1 MDLTVAITGATSGI
15 GRAVAEAF
23 ADEGAFVAV
32 SGRDGD
38 AVDRTVAALNEGR
51 GGDGDAADADGQHD
65 ETDTDSEHDGN
76 DAAGAAWGERVDV
89 RDEFD
94 LERFFQRA
102 AREAGPI
109 DVVFANAAVFHGG
122 PGENPTD
129 ETTYADYDDT
139 MRTNARGVFAT
150 LAEAVPHLADN
161 ARMIVPSGSV
171 AHESKAGMGAYA
183 VSKAAAEAVARGFAA
198 DLDATVGVVDPG
210 LVATD
215 LTGMERA
222 RDPESVAPL
231 FVWAATE
238 APPRNSTPIESA
250 YASGNR
256 RPGSRTDPATFIM
269 YRGQTPRVR
278 PLRRAGERGCAVR
291 SRAAPEPTRRART
304 RHAPPV
310 RPHKRDTRLP
320 TSTLISPGSAASDA
334 TASMNAVR

>member
-23 ADEGAFVAV
+23 VDEGAFVAV

-38 AVDRTVAALNEGR
+38 AVDRTVAALNGAGDDPDAEA
-51 GGDGDAADADGQHD
+51 DGDADAGDDSPAD
-65 ETDTDSEHDGN
+65 
-76 DAAGAAWGERVDV
+76 DAERGTAWGDRVDV

-94 LERFFQRA
+94 LERFFERA

-109 DVVFANAAVFHGG
+109 DVVFANAGVFHGA
-122 PGENPTD
+122 PGERPTT
-129 ETTYADYDDT
+129 EVTYADYDDT

-150 LAEAVPHLADN
+150 VTEAVPHLADD
-161 ARMIVPSGSV
+161 ARVLVPSGAV
-171 AHESKAGMGAYA
+171 AAESKPGMGAYA

-215 LTGMERA
+215 LTGKERA

-238 APPRNSTPIESA
+238 APAEDLNGGRIGLREWKT
-250 YASGNR
+250 
-256 RPGSRTDPATFIM
+256 AT
-269 YRGQTPRVR
+269 R
-278 PLRRAGERGCAVR
+278 
-291 SRAAPEPTRRART
+291 
-304 RHAPPV
+304 
-310 RPHKRDTRLP
+310 
-320 TSTLISPGSAASDA
+320 
-334 TASMNAVR
+334 

>member
-1 MDLTVAITGATSGI
+1 MEPTVAITGATSGI

-23 ADEGAFVAV
+23 VEAGAFVAV

-38 AVDRTVAALNEGR
+38 AVDRTVAELNGANGEEGAN
-51 GGDGDAADADGQHD
+51 GANGEEGDGDGDDGTAEGDGAD
-65 ETDTDSEHDGN
+65 SP
-76 DAAGAAWGERVDV
+76 AGTAWGERVDV

-102 AREAGPI
+102 AREGGPI
-109 DVVFANAAVFHGG
+109 DVVLANAAVFHGA
-122 PGENPTD
+122 PGERPTD
-129 ETTYADYDDT
+129 ELSYADYDDT

-150 LAEAVPHLADN
+150 VAEAVPHLADD
-161 ARMIVPSGSV
+161 ARVIVPSGSV

-198 DLDATVGVVDPG
+198 DLDAAVGVVDPG

-238 APPRNSTPIESA
+238 APAADLN
-250 YASGNR
+250 
-256 RPGSRTDPATFIM
+256 
-269 YRGQTPRVR
+269 
-278 PLRRAGERGCAVR
+278 GERLGLREWKSA
-291 SRAAPEPTRRART
+291 TR
-304 RHAPPV
+304 
-310 RPHKRDTRLP
+310 
-320 TSTLISPGSAASDA
+320 
-334 TASMNAVR
+334 

>member
-23 ADEGAFVAV
+23 VDEGAFVAV

-38 AVDRTVAALNEGR
+38 AVDETVAELNGVGDTGEGGR
-51 GGDGDAADADGQHD
+51 SDASESGDDG
-65 ETDTDSEHDGN
+65 ETDTADDGSSS
-76 DAAGAAWGERVDV
+76 AGTAWGARVDV

-94 LERFFQRA
+94 LERFFERV

-109 DVVFANAAVFHGG
+109 DVVFANAAVFHGR
-122 PGENPTD
+122 PGESPTD
-129 ETTYADYDDT
+129 DLSYADYDDT
-139 MRTNARGVFAT
+139 MRTNARGVFST
-150 LAEAVPHLADN
+150 ITEAVPHLADD
-161 ARMIVPSGSV
+161 ARVVVPSGSV

-222 RDPESVAPL
+222 RDPGSVAPL

-238 APPRNSTPIESA
+238 APAEELN
-250 YASGNR
+250 
-256 RPGSRTDPATFIM
+256 
-269 YRGQTPRVR
+269 
-278 PLRRAGERGCAVR
+278 GERTGLREWKQA
-291 SRAAPEPTRRART
+291 TR
-304 RHAPPV
+304 
-310 RPHKRDTRLP
+310 
-320 TSTLISPGSAASDA
+320 
-334 TASMNAVR
+334 

>member
-1 MDLTVAITGATSGI
+1 MDPTVAITGATSGI

-23 ADEGAFVAV
+23 VDEGAFVAV

-38 AVDRTVAALNEGR
+38 AVDRTVSELNGPA
-51 GGDGDAADADGQHD
+51 GDGAADAPADAGDDAPAEGDGA
-65 ETDTDSEHDGN
+65 GP
-76 DAAGAAWGERVDV
+76 AAGTAWGERVDV

-102 AREAGPI
+102 AREGGPI
-109 DVVFANAAVFHGG
+109 DVVLANAAVFHGA

-129 ETTYADYDDT
+129 ELSYADYDDT
-139 MRTNARGVFAT
+139 MRTNARGAFAT
-150 LAEAVPHLADN
+150 IAEAVPHLADD
-161 ARMIVPSGSV
+161 ARVIVPSGSV

-198 DLDATVGVVDPG
+198 DLDAAVGVVDPG

-238 APPRNSTPIESA
+238 APAEELNGDRIGLREWKK
-250 YASGNR
+250 
-256 RPGSRTDPATFIM
+256 AT
-269 YRGQTPRVR
+269 R
-278 PLRRAGERGCAVR
+278 
-291 SRAAPEPTRRART
+291 
-304 RHAPPV
+304 
-310 RPHKRDTRLP
+310 
-320 TSTLISPGSAASDA
+320 
-334 TASMNAVR
+334 

>member
-23 ADEGAFVAV
+23 VDEGAFVAV
-32 SGRDGD
+32 SGRDGE
-38 AVDRTVAALNEGR
+38 AVDRTVAALNGEGDES
-51 GGDGDAADADGQHD
+51 GDGAGADEDAGDGDPD
-65 ETDTDSEHDGN
+65 
-76 DAAGAAWGERVDV
+76 DAAAERGAAWGDRVDV

-94 LERFFQRA
+94 LERFFERA
-102 AREAGPI
+102 AREGGPI
-109 DVVFANAAVFHGG
+109 DVVFANAAVFHAA
-122 PGENPTD
+122 PGEQPTT
-129 ETTYADYDDT
+129 EVTYADYDDT

-150 LAEAVPHLADN
+150 IGEAAPHLADG
-161 ARMIVPSGSV
+161 ARVIVPSGSV

-238 APPRNSTPIESA
+238 APAEDLN
-250 YASGNR
+250 
-256 RPGSRTDPATFIM
+256 
-269 YRGQTPRVR
+269 
-278 PLRRAGERGCAVR
+278 GERLGLREWKSA
-291 SRAAPEPTRRART
+291 TR
-304 RHAPPV
+304 
-310 RPHKRDTRLP
+310 
-320 TSTLISPGSAASDA
+320 
-334 TASMNAVR
+334 

>member
-15 GRAVAEAF
+15 GRAIAEAF
-23 ADEGAFVAV
+23 VEEGAFVAV
-32 SGRDGD
+32 SGRDGG
-38 AVDRTVAALNEGR
+38 AVDRTVDALNGDS
-51 GGDGDAADADGQHD
+51 GGDGDEGDHAGAADGDD
-65 ETDTDSEHDGN
+65 PDRETDDTGT
-76 DAAGAAWGERVDV
+76 AWGERVDV

-109 DVVFANAAVFHGG
+109 DVVFANAAVFHGA

-129 ETTYADYDDT
+129 ETSYADYDDT

-150 LAEAVPHLADN
+150 LSEAVPHLAAD
-161 ARMIVPSGSV
+161 ARLIVPSGSV

-183 VSKAAAEAVARGFAA
+183 VSKAAAEAIARGFAA

-222 RDPESVAPL
+222 REPESVAPL

-238 APPRNSTPIESA
+238 ASPEALDGDRIGLREWKQ
-250 YASGNR
+250 
-256 RPGSRTDPATFIM
+256 AT
-269 YRGQTPRVR
+269 R
-278 PLRRAGERGCAVR
+278 
-291 SRAAPEPTRRART
+291 
-304 RHAPPV
+304 
-310 RPHKRDTRLP
+310 
-320 TSTLISPGSAASDA
+320 
-334 TASMNAVR
+334 

>member
-1 MDLTVAITGATSGI
+1 MDPTVAITGATSGI

-23 ADEGAFVAV
+23 VDEGAFVAV

-38 AVDRTVAALNEGR
+38 AVDRTVAELNGGAAD
-51 GGDGDAADADGQHD
+51 GGDAEGADGD
-65 ETDTDSEHDGN
+65 GGDSV
-76 DAAGAAWGERVDV
+76 AGTAWGARVDV

-102 AREAGPI
+102 AREGGPI
-109 DVVFANAAVFHGG
+109 DVLFANAAVFHGA
-122 PGENPTD
+122 PGERPTD
-129 ETTYADYDDT
+129 EVSYADYDDT
-139 MRTNARGVFAT
+139 MRTNARGAFAT
-150 LAEAVPHLADN
+150 IAEAVPHLADD
-161 ARMIVPSGSV
+161 ARVIVPSGSV

-238 APPRNSTPIESA
+238 APADELN
-250 YASGNR
+250 
-256 RPGSRTDPATFIM
+256 
-269 YRGQTPRVR
+269 
-278 PLRRAGERGCAVR
+278 GERLGLREWKSA
-291 SRAAPEPTRRART
+291 TR
-304 RHAPPV
+304 
-310 RPHKRDTRLP
+310 
-320 TSTLISPGSAASDA
+320 
-334 TASMNAVR
+334 